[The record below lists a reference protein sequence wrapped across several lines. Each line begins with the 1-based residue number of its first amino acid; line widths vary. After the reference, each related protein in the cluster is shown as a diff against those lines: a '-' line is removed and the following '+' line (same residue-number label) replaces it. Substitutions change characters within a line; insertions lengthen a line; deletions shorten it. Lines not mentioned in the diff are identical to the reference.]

1 MCISCLFLKREK
13 LKILRERVFEDNNN
27 KIFIKKKTSHYGR
40 QGRYELKKNTYIKKN
55 TSEMWTL

>member
-27 KIFIKKKTSHYGR
+27 KIFIKKNLTLWKTR
-40 QGRYELKKNTYIKKN
+40 KIWVKKNTYIKKK
-55 TSEMWTL
+55 TSKMWTL

>member
-27 KIFIKKKTSHYGR
+27 KIYIKKKPHIMEDKEDMS
-40 QGRYELKKNTYIKKN
+40 LKKYIY
-55 TSEMWTL
+55 

>member
-40 QGRYELKKNTYIKKN
+40 QGRYELKKYIY
-55 TSEMWTL
+55 

>member
-27 KIFIKKKTSHYGR
+27 KIFIKKNLTLWKTR
-40 QGRYELKKNTYIKKN
+40 KIWVKKNTYIKKN
-55 TSEMWTL
+55 TSKMWTL